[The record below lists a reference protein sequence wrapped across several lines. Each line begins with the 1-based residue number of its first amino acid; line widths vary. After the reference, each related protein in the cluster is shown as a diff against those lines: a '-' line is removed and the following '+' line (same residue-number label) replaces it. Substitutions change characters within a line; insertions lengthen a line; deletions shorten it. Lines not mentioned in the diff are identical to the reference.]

1 MRMVWIMLPLIFLMG
16 VTNAHDLSDNP
27 SNCTDKDGNT
37 ILNFTEGCDENTPIH
52 DLSRYV
58 TACGPDSMTYRKRDD
73 ACKTFDTLKNHR
85 VCEDCIADGSSGWGN
100 IDLTGVVADNSVFNG
115 PGQQW
120 TNVIW
125 ENASLSNTNFGGGT
139 FYKGTTFKNADLQ
152 GANFQGTKWDA
163 VINFTQADLTDAN
176 FSSSYF
182 IQVPNFNDAKT
193 LKGANFRNVVVNWK
207 TFQILRN
214 KGADLE
220 GIKLREST
228 SVSVKNGGWVYD
240 ETQPLQFQN
249 MALSDLKDLDLTG
262 VDIDGANFKN
272 INLVDLNI
280 IFSNTAAG
288 NVIFI
293 GATLGQ
299 SHFNDLT
306 RNQKKGVVLDES
318 ILKELELKGGKL
330 ISYKGAQI
338 SNSKIISGLNSFIYD
353 DETTMEN
360 VTIASGGKIN
370 PLLFSKIVNSN
381 KNPVTYKNLIFEE
394 GSVISDIFFGESLE
408 SNQLN
413 FENVNFFHVTLER
426 VNFQKASFY
435 KSKLMCS
442 IFNEVDLT
450 DAKLEKTPLKY
461 IRWCDT
467 KDVSGNSRTGQC
479 GESMPTTSSQCN

>member
-1 MRMVWIMLPLIFLMG
+1 
-16 VTNAHDLSDNP
+16 
-27 SNCTDKDGNT
+27 
-37 ILNFTEGCDENTPIH
+37 
-52 DLSRYV
+52 
-58 TACGPDSMTYRKRDD
+58 
-73 ACKTFDTLKNHR
+73 
-85 VCEDCIADGSSGWGN
+85 
-100 IDLTGVVADNSVFNG
+100 
-115 PGQQW
+115 
-120 TNVIW
+120 
-125 ENASLSNTNFGGGT
+125 
-139 FYKGTTFKNADLQ
+139 
-152 GANFQGTKWDA
+152 
-163 VINFTQADLTDAN
+163 
-176 FSSSYF
+176 
-182 IQVPNFNDAKT
+182 
-193 LKGANFRNVVVNWK
+193 
-207 TFQILRN
+207 
-214 KGADLE
+214 
-220 GIKLREST
+220 
-228 SVSVKNGGWVYD
+228 
-240 ETQPLQFQN
+240 

-262 VDIDGANFKN
+262 VDIVGANFKN

-280 IFSNTAAG
+280 IFSNTAAD

-338 SNSKIISGLNSFIYD
+338 SNSKIISGLDSFIYD

-394 GSVISDIFFGESLE
+394 GSVISYIFFGESLE

-435 KSKLMCS
+435 K
-442 IFNEVDLT
+442 
-450 DAKLEKTPLKY
+450 
-461 IRWCDT
+461 
-467 KDVSGNSRTGQC
+467 
-479 GESMPTTSSQCN
+479 